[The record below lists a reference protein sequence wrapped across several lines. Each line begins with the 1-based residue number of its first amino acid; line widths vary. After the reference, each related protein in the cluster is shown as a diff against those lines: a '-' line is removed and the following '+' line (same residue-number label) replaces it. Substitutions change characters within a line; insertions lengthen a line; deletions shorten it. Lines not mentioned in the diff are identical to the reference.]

1 MDTSQS
7 SRHTIENIRT
17 FSRKVCRP
25 RALEGQTISY
35 ECIYHRRKYIYVCPG
50 VYLSMLIFIFTMYGI
65 RKLGLRNF
73 NNTLCYRPLLS
84 PEYFYHGLWW
94 WMVDRF
100 LFLLFFL
107 HTFMVSSSLT
117 AIFFPVQLYVKQKSY
132 GFKVRVGEW
141 VTSF

>member
-17 FSRKVCRP
+17 FLRKVCRP

-50 VYLSMLIFIFTMYGI
+50 VYLSILIFIFIMYGI

-94 WMVDRF
+94 WIYF
-100 LFLLFFL
+100 YFFFFSFLLLWYLVHLQHFFSCTTL
-107 HTFMVSSSLT
+107 CKTKAL
-117 AIFFPVQLYVKQKSY
+117 
-132 GFKVRVGEW
+132 W
-141 VTSF
+141 V

>member
-17 FSRKVCRP
+17 FLRKVCRP

-35 ECIYHRRKYIYVCPG
+35 ECIYHRRKYIYVCPV
-50 VYLSMLIFIFTMYGI
+50 VYLSILIFIFIMYGI

-94 WMVDRF
+94 WIYF
-100 LFLLFFL
+100 YFFFFSFLLLWYLVHLQHFFFL
-107 HTFMVSSSLT
+107 YNFM
-117 AIFFPVQLYVKQKSY
+117 
-132 GFKVRVGEW
+132 
-141 VTSF
+141 